1 MFNRLKAHASPA
13 MIVAVTALVVALG
26 GTAVGSVA
34 TISALSKKEK
44 KQTRNIAGQEI
55 DKKAP
60 SLAVASANSANT
72 AASANTATSADVA
85 KNVFGESQGVNGS
98 ILTPGVTVNHAGSQ
112 FIYTFPRSMVNCIP
126 VVTGQFFSGWTAF
139 QSGTAP
145 ENQNK
150 ITVQEPASSDGG
162 HELVVV
168 CPN

>member
-1 MFNRLKAHASPA
+1 MFNRLKAHASPS
-13 MIVAVTALVVALG
+13 MVVAVAALVVALG

-55 DKKAP
+55 AKKAP
-60 SLAVASANSANT
+60 GLAVASANSANT
-72 AASANTATSADVA
+72 AASADVA

-98 ILTPGVTVNHAGSQ
+98 ILTPGVTVNHAGST
-112 FIYTFPRSMVNCIP
+112 FTYTFPRSMVNCIP

-139 QSGTAP
+139 QAGTAP

-150 ITVQEPASSDGG
+150 ITVQEPAGSDGG

>member
-1 MFNRLKAHASPA
+1 MLNRLKAHASPA
-13 MIVAVTALVVALG
+13 MIVAVAALVVALG

-72 AASANTATSADVA
+72 AASADVA

-98 ILTPGVTVNHAGSQ
+98 ILTPGVTVDHTGDT
-112 FIYTFPRSMVNCIP
+112 FTYTFPRSMVNCIP
-126 VVTGQFFSGWTAF
+126 VVTGQFFSPWTAF

-150 ITVQEPASSDGG
+150 ITVNAPAGSDGG

>member
-1 MFNRLKAHASPA
+1 MLNRLKAHASPA
-13 MIVAVTALVVALG
+13 MIVAVAALIVALG

-72 AASANTATSADVA
+72 AASADVA
-85 KNVFGESQGVNGS
+85 KNVFGETQGVNGS
-98 ILTPGVTVNHAGSQ
+98 ILSPGVTVNHTGNT
-112 FIYTFPRSMVNCIP
+112 FTYTFPRSMVGCIP
-126 VVTGQFFSGWTAF
+126 VVSGQFFSGWMAF

-145 ENQNK
+145 ANQNK
-150 ITVQEPASSDGG
+150 ITVTQPGGADDG
-162 HELVVV
+162 HDLIVV

>member
-1 MFNRLKAHASPA
+1 MLNRLKAHASPS
-13 MIVAVTALVVALG
+13 MLVAVAALVVALG

-34 TISALSKKEK
+34 AISALSKKEK

-72 AASANTATSADVA
+72 ANSANVA
-85 KNVFGESQGVNGS
+85 KNVFGESQGVNGD
-98 ILTPGVTVNHAGSQ
+98 IRTPGVTVNHVGSGAGSQ
-112 FIYTFPRSMVNCIP
+112 FIYTFPRNMVNCIP
-126 VVTGQFFSGWTAF
+126 VVTGQFSHEWTAF

-145 ENQNK
+145 ENQDK
-150 ITVQEPASSDGG
+150 ITVTQGGSDGG

>member
-1 MFNRLKAHASPA
+1 MLNRLKAHASPA
-13 MIVAVTALVVALG
+13 MIVAVAALVVALG

-72 AASANTATSADVA
+72 ATSADVA

-98 ILTPGVTVNHAGSQ
+98 ILTPGVTVDHTGDT
-112 FIYTFPRSMVNCIP
+112 FTYTFPRSMVNCIP
-126 VVTGQFFSGWTAF
+126 VVTGQFFSDWTAF

-150 ITVQEPASSDGG
+150 ITVHAPGGSDGG